1 MYKIKFHA
9 KHPEYVVNTT
19 IQGCK
24 DGFELNLYSHQTE
37 THPGQ
42 PPSPHLFVLT
52 QHLAHPKHS
61 TCLYQGNAQMIVRI
75 NRKILIHLFLRHQA

>member
-9 KHPEYVVNTT
+9 KHPEYAVNTT

-24 DGFELNLYSHQTE
+24 DCFELNLMYSHQTE
-37 THPGQ
+37 IHPEQ

-52 QHLAHPKHS
+52 QHLVHPKHS
-61 TCLYQGNAQMIVRI
+61 TCLYQGNAQMIKRI
-75 NRKILIHLFLRHQA
+75 NKKEKKIFIHLF